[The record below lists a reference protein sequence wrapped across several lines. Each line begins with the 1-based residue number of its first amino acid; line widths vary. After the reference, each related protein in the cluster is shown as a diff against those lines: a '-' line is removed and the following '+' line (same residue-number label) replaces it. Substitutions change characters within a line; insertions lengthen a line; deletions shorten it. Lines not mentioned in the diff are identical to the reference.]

1 MFLQDNLFLEEREE
15 GVMNINLEKKIFVR
29 NRILGDTGWCEC

>member
-15 GVMNINLEKKIFVR
+15 DVMSINLEKKIFVR
-29 NRILGDTGWCEC
+29 IKY